1 MSENIQASLDAL
13 RNIRTGLYQVPEEV
27 TSRMSLEDQVKYG
40 NNLNRI
46 GLLIMMLEKE
56 IMSDTNNSFKQQ
68 ENKLRKTVE
77 KMERLIEDNANS
89 LLMVRSINDGL
100 HIIDDIINIIH

>member
-1 MSENIQASLDAL
+1 MSEHIQASLDAL

-56 IMSDTNNSFKQQ
+56 MMSDTNNSFKQQ
-68 ENKLRKTVE
+68 ENKLIKTIK
-77 KMERLIEDNANS
+77 KMEETMESNTRDIHMIRIVNDS
-89 LLMVRSINDGL
+89 LN
-100 HIIDDIINIIH
+100 IIDNIIDFLH